1 MSVQMKIS
9 EIARMLRAGEV
20 SARELTQAFIND
32 IDSTDEKIGAYLTRT
47 DEIALKTAD
56 EVDAAIAAGG
66 KLAAAGRNTRRDK
79 GQHCDRRRAHEL
91 RLQNAG
97 RLRAA
102 LRRACD

>member
-9 EIARMLRAGEV
+9 EMARMLRAGEV

-47 DEIALKTAD
+47 DEIALKTA
-56 EVDAAIAAGG
+56 
-66 KLAAAGRNTRRDK
+66 
-79 GQHCDRRRAHEL
+79 HEL

-97 RLRAA
+97 QLRAA